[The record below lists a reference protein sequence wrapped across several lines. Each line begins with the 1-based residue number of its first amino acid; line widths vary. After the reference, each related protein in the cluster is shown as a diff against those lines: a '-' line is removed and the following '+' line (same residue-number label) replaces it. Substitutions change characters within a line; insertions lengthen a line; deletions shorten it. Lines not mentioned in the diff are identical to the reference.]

1 MDRRKITR
9 RTALKVVGAGASLAG
24 LYLTGFSTGTSRL
37 AQAAPVAPRTIEVI
51 GPTPEPPSLDP
62 GVFNDLIGATF
73 VMGLFEGLV
82 ALDQWGNTRPL
93 QAEKWDIS
101 RDGKV
106 YTFRLREGI
115 KWSDGKPVTAKDYE
129 YGMKRALD
137 PETKSLGGYLISG
150 LAGGEAFSK
159 GQNKNRGL
167 VGVKARDDR
176 TLVVTLQRP
185 TSAWLSLMSLWPAYP
200 IRQDLI
206 EAHKDKWTESRNIV
220 TNGPYRLE
228 SWKHDSELVM
238 LASPTYWGRKPAV
251 ARANFKIF
259 AQSALTTSQT
269 MAAYEAG
276 EVDWTD
282 IPGGDRERIL
292 NDARLSRERVQFD
305 LSSVYMIVANCTKA
319 PFSDVRVRQ
328 ALYLAIDPM
337 QAVAA
342 SNGPN
347 TPADTFAAPGL
358 VGRNPSAYPKRPNI
372 ELARRLLADAGFP
385 GGRGFPEFT
394 YATNA
399 SPLNNAMAAF
409 YQQAWKDALN
419 LNVKIQTM
427 DFASYGPWRR
437 SNPFDVIRA
446 IQNNVYD
453 HPAATFNDLLEST
466 KPSFW
471 MQGWKSDEYDKL
483 VQQGTTELNA
493 AKRKKLYEDADA
505 IVARELP
512 FIPVFY
518 AGGELLV
525 KPKLRRVLRKRI
537 GGYIV
542 VQDIQ
547 PA

>member
-1 MDRRKITR
+1 MGKRKITR
-9 RTALKVVGAGASLAG
+9 RTALKLGAGAGLAG
-24 LYLTGFSTGTSRL
+24 LGLTGYSEGIRRL
-37 AQAAPVAPRTIEVI
+37 AHAAPSPARTIEVV
-51 GPTPEPPSLDP
+51 GPTAEPPSLDP

-82 ALDQWGNTRPL
+82 SLDRWGNPRPQ
-93 QAEKWDIS
+93 QAEKWEVS
-101 RDGKV
+101 ADGRT

-115 KWSDGKPVTAKDYE
+115 KWSDGKPVTARDYE

-150 LAGGEAFSK
+150 IAGGEAFSK
-159 GQNKNRGL
+159 GQNRNRAS
-167 VGVKARDDR
+167 VGVRAQDDR
-176 TLVVTLQRP
+176 TVVVRLERP

-200 IRQDLI
+200 IRQDI
-206 EAHKDKWTESRNIV
+206 IDAHKDRWTEARNIV
-220 TNGPYRLE
+220 SNGPYRLE
-228 SWKHDSELVM
+228 SWRHDSEMVM
-238 LASPTYWGRKPAV
+238 VASPTYWGRKPAV
-251 ARANFKIF
+251 TKATFKIF
-259 AQSALTTSQT
+259 AQTAQTTSQ
-269 MAAYEAG
+269 MLAAYEAG

-282 IPGGDRERIL
+282 IPGGDRARIL
-292 NDARLSRERVQFD
+292 NDPRLSRERVEFD
-305 LSSVYMIVANCTKA
+305 LSSVYMIVTNCAKA

-358 VGRNPSAYPKRPNI
+358 AGRNPTVYQRRPNV
-372 ELARRLLADAGFP
+372 EQARRLLADAGFP

-409 YQQAWKDALN
+409 YQQAWRDSLN
-419 LNVKIQTM
+419 LNVRIQTM
-427 DFASYGPWRR
+427 DFATYGTWRR

-471 MQGWKSDEYDKL
+471 MQGWKNDEYDKL
-483 VQQGTTELNA
+483 VQQGVVELNSA
-493 AKRKKLYEDADA
+493 RRRRFYEQADA

-518 AGGELLV
+518 QGGEMLV
-525 KPKLRRVLRKRI
+525 KPKVRNVLKKRI
-537 GGYIV
+537 GGYVV

>member
-1 MDRRKITR
+1 MAHRKVTR
-9 RTALKVVGAGASLAG
+9 RTALKVAGAGAAG
-24 LYLTGFSTGTSRL
+24 LYLSGVSAAARHVAF
-37 AQAAPVAPRTIEVI
+37 AAPASTRTIEVV

-62 GVFNDLIGATF
+62 GVFNDLVGATF

-82 ALDQWGNTRPL
+82 SLDKWGNTKPQ
-93 QAEKWDIS
+93 QAERWTIS
-101 RDGKV
+101 PDGKT

-115 KWSDGKPVTAKDYE
+115 KWSDGKPVTARDYE

-150 LAGGEAFSK
+150 IAGAEGFSK
-159 GQNKNRGL
+159 GLNRNRAL
-167 VGVKARDDR
+167 VGVKAQDDR
-176 TLVVTLQRP
+176 TLVVRLERP

-200 IRQDLI
+200 IRQDVVDI
-206 EAHKDKWTESRNIV
+206 HKDRWTEARNIV
-220 TNGPYRLE
+220 TNGPYKLD
-228 SWKHDSELVM
+228 SWRHDNELVM
-238 LASPTYWGRKPAV
+238 VASPTYWGRKPAV
-251 ARANFKIF
+251 TKATFKIF
-259 AQSALTTSQT
+259 AQSGLTASQMFT
-269 MAAYEAG
+269 AYEAG
-276 EVDWTD
+276 EIDWTD
-282 IPGGDRERIL
+282 IPGGDRDRIL
-292 NDARLSRERVQFD
+292 NDPRLLRERVQFD
-305 LSSVYMIVANCTKA
+305 LSSVYMIVPNTAKP

-328 ALYLAIDPM
+328 ALSLAIDPAR
-337 QAVAA
+337 AVIA

-358 VGRNPSAYPKRPNI
+358 VGRNPGAYPQRPNI
-372 ELARRLLADAGFP
+372 EMARRLLADAGFP

-399 SPLNNAMAAF
+399 TPLNNAMAAF
-409 YQQAWKDALN
+409 YQQTWKDVLN
-419 LNVKIQTM
+419 LNVRVLTM
-427 DFASYGPWRR
+427 DFATYGPWRR

-471 MQGWKSDEYDKL
+471 MQGWKSADYDRL
-483 VQQGTTELNA
+483 VQAGTLELNA
-493 AKRKKLYEDADA
+493 AKRKALYEQADA
-505 IVARELP
+505 IVAKELP

-525 KPKLRRVLRKRI
+525 KPKLRNVTKKRI
-537 GGYIV
+537 GGYVV
-542 VQDIQ
+542 VQDIR